1 MKRYKLAIRL
11 IISFSILIALMFMG
25 TALSLRQIN
34 AIRIQDQRMH
44 QVDLQVLSLMRIYSN
59 VILMDGSHSLSK
71 YQQDLLHQEEKDVM
85 ARQAQ
90 ALRNMKHAHEQA
102 EWMLVVTGLATLLSA
117 TLLSYMVIR
126 SITGPLKILDEGA
139 KALSR
144 GEFHPIAV
152 TGDDEL
158 ANLGKAFNFAS
169 SELRK
174 LYEEIRHSEAYFR
187 SLIENASDIIMVH
200 SPDGTIIYGSPSIK
214 RVLGYEQ
221 QEMVGRNSLEFI
233 HPDDAQKAMNLFR
246 GAAEGSA
253 VMSAELRFL
262 HKNGE
267 WRFIESVSH
276 GLKSGFTTPGIVV
289 NSRDITYRKRVEE
302 ALRKNEWFLEK
313 AQEVAHVGS
322 WISDPETTG
331 KLHWSKEVYRI
342 FGVSD
347 RDFDGKVET
356 FFNFV
361 HPDDRAAVSRASLDA
376 LAGIR
381 QYDIEH
387 RIVRP
392 DGIVRWVRETADILR
407 DEKGNPQQMVGVVLD
422 ITELK
427 NAREALQRTNEEL
440 EKKVRER
447 TKDLKRLAAAVE
459 QAGDGILLISPELV
473 IVYAN
478 PAYEKLTGYW
488 RHELIGN
495 RIDVLRDYFSY
506 PDFEGKILQM
516 KDMVNSGVNAYSGIF
531 KRKRRNGEIIDVNLS
546 ISAVHDE
553 TGNIMNYVAVVRE
566 ITEEIRLQQQLF
578 QSQKQ
583 ESIGTLAGGIAHDLK
598 NTFTPILLN
607 TEMLIEDMGA
617 ESPEYPLLDE
627 ISKATRHGVDLV
639 NQILTFSR
647 RAPQKKATIAI
658 SPVIRE
664 TLSLLRA
671 TLPSTI
677 EIRSRIHA
685 ENAFVY
691 AEPVQIRQLLINLG
705 SNAGYAMRD
714 QGGFLD
720 VDLSS
725 VILDEKSAAEISRI
739 ISRKISAGPYV
750 RITVTDTGKGMDEE
764 TRKRIFDPF
773 FTTKKPGEG
782 TGMGL
787 SVVQGIMK
795 NHQGAITVQSEPGKG
810 STFTILLPMLADKI
824 NERGYADT

>member
-117 TLLSYMVIR
+117 TLLGYMVIR

-361 HPDDRAAVSRASLDA
+361 HPDDRDAVSRASLDA